1 MSKAN
6 MNSNNNRLQLI
17 TAKLVQMRSVT
28 VNELADEFAISKE
41 TIRRDLNELEQR
53 GIAVRTY
60 GGAAL
65 AEHVRGQFFFRG
77 RIDVNSPAK
86 MRIGK
91 FAAKM
96 VNDGDTIF
104 LDASTTCLYLA
115 KQLVDKQITVITN
128 SIQILF
134 ELIDFE
140 NITLVSTGGVVRPK
154 EMDFFG
160 TSSEASIGN
169 FYAKKAFFSTT
180 GFDIQYGATSSF
192 EVVARLQRLM
202 IQNAASTVFLCD
214 QSKFGK
220 TCFNKVAD
228 VMDLDYIITDGAL
241 PESWEEQLPSKLKVL
256 HC

>member
-1 MSKAN
+1 MIENN
-6 MNSNNNRLQLI
+6 MNANNNRLQFI
-17 TAKLVQMRSVT
+17 TAKLVQMRSVN
-28 VNELADEFAISKE
+28 VKALADELAISKE
-41 TIRRDLNELEQR
+41 TIRRDLNELEKR

-60 GGAAL
+60 GGAVL
-65 AEHVRGQFFFRG
+65 AEHVGGQLFFRS

-86 MRIGK
+86 MRIGR

-96 VNDGDTIF
+96 VTDGDTVF

-115 KQLVDKQITVITN
+115 KQLADKKITVITN

-160 TSSEASIGN
+160 ISSENSIES
-169 FYAKKAFFSTT
+169 FYAKKVFFSTT

-202 IQNAASTVFLCD
+202 IQNAATAIFLCD
-214 QSKFGK
+214 HSKFGK
-220 TCFNKVAD
+220 TCYNKVAD
-228 VMDLDYIITDGAL
+228 VEDMDYLITDEPL
-241 PESWEEQLPSKLKVL
+241 PKEWIERLPAKLKVL
-256 HC
+256 RS